1 MSVNC
6 MSWKSHLIMEKKC
19 MNKQSCSVQVSAKNF
34 DDPCPGTIKY
44 LEVQYNCTLASLA
57 VPSTTTPLPTLR
69 NTTAASA
76 EEDSASTSSTTT
88 TVAPVSSTTRVA
100 PSASTA
106 PPEPAATQFENEA
119 IAPEPPK
126 SFPTE
131 ESADPVDYDGTGT
144 GGNQPTGKMLYCEPR
159 TSRGLH
165 WNWTR
170 AGNVH
175 VQKCP
180 GGATGYARWHCD
192 ALEGHWYPSKPD
204 LKQCKSLWVES
215 LMDRLAKEESLTQL
229 ASDLKSFTN
238 NKEIFSTDVKEIS
251 KLMQGMLSRLG
262 SSGVDHTI
270 DMWHREQI
278 YKELLLEFVAT
289 MSNLLEEK
297 HQEAWADLNPAEQ
310 KQILTRLMTALEEN
324 AVLLSDTFTQETNY
338 PVVKNNILMSVRAID
353 SWRNMNVYFP
363 SIADRERDQN
373 WSAMQDSILLPIE
386 AIQQFYKQS
395 SLRRLI
401 FVAYNNLDT
410 FLVPEPEGRFPR
422 PTFDNLAN
430 GFINSRIVSASIGH
444 QGDNRLALP
453 LQVTLRHL
461 QEGLLSDPQC
471 VYWNTNSDSWSSEG
485 CWVQSSNRS
494 YTICT
499 CDHLGN
505 FAVLMEG
512 PAQNDAAQKPFDQ
525 RLVVT
530 IGCCVT
536 LGFCCIAFLLLFLLK
551 LHKTDQLWVHRN
563 LALNLLLSEFIF
575 VVGINQTHQNLLCS
589 VVAALLQYF
598 LLVSL
603 TWTFFEGFHVYNSLV
618 EPMEIH
624 KSKLRCYAILAYV
637 PPAIVTAISML
648 IDPSSFGTPK
658 YCWLRS
664 DNYFIFSFIAPMVG
678 IIFGCVVFVCISVCI
693 LCNQGGLATS
703 VKGKEEDKVHAVR
716 SYLYWISVLLVF
728 MTFTWASSVVYVAKF
743 NMTWAIIFAVFNSL
757 LGLFLL
763 IFTCWKNEA
772 FQDRYGHTLANS
784 RWLPNCLKRCLFGGR
799 NQLAIDV
806 SVNSGNGAPL
816 HPHPSWNTDHKAVS
830 GLTAQSLG
838 QIPVV
843 QQQHHH
849 HHLQQH
855 QGVTVATMA
864 GGGKFTIPV
873 RPSMADRA
881 GDSSAAILV
890 LTPQTINIG
899 SNGTV
904 SNGTGATSV
913 VGSNVI
919 GSSSSSGVVNANDRA
934 RSMAMAMNSS
944 LSKSQHN
951 LALEAMGIAGSQ
963 GGHPHHTLGSKQ
975 LQGQWVQ
982 WRGTRAGPASAGQAG
997 PYSEASSVY
1006 SAFADHIYESI
1017 DVGGGAAASMVPPP
1031 APADSTPNI
1040 LYGNT
1045 ADMSLTSADAYE
1057 QRQPLISKYPSISNQ
1072 LDATLARMTP
1082 SERAATTRRAK
1093 QIAAS
1098 TPVVQVNGQLF
1109 TPQQLYEVALTQ
1121 ALQVSAKMEEERAAV
1136 QQQLLAAQQT
1146 PSPHDNQVIA
1156 VLDGEKVVSR
1166 INPLDS
1172 PSGSSNSSSSSASSD
1187 GSPSSGGLSN
1197 PQPPRYNLS
1206 TYC

>member
-1 MSVNC
+1 MKIYVRALFVADRRHDRSWSLLRASDFQLHTISAEVPNPPVTPSPRNRDRIQYKTEYACEGGTLNISCKDNYNIHLVRANYGRLSVSICNPLAKIDMSVNC

-816 HPHPSWNTDHKAVS
+816 HVRIPTLPIPAQSSIHHHTSTNPTSSSVNLHPNSPNNLNCLNINPGANSCLGSNPQSHC
-830 GLTAQSLG
+830 SLG
-838 QIPVV
+838 QTLSTGDLHPASVAV
-843 QQQHHH
+843 LRHNVHP
-849 HHLQQH
+849 
-855 QGVTVATMA
+855 TAVATMTTASTSSPMQSLPLAGAHQSLQGGSSLMAIMASSVATISSTICPTVVTATAMTASGRVAMA
-864 GGGKFTIPV
+864 GGLQQASAPPFVEYGSQSGIGAYGAV
-873 RPSMADRA
+873 SRPDPGGSAA
-881 GDSSAAILV
+881 ASPPSSSAASGRHRGNHGGRGQIYN
-890 LTPQTINIG
+890 TCSPIYGGQSGGQFGSDSSSYTADHQHRIERDSEQRDGCDIG
-899 SNGTV
+899 SG
-904 SNGTGATSV
+904 
-913 VGSNVI
+913 I
-919 GSSSSSGVVNANDRA
+919 KRHRQQQQQRSS
-934 RSMAMAMNSS
+934 
-944 LSKSQHN
+944 
-951 LALEAMGIAGSQ
+951 
-963 GGHPHHTLGSKQ
+963 
-975 LQGQWVQ
+975 
-982 WRGTRAGPASAGQAG
+982 
-997 PYSEASSVY
+997 
-1006 SAFADHIYESI
+1006 
-1017 DVGGGAAASMVPPP
+1017 
-1031 APADSTPNI
+1031 
-1040 LYGNT
+1040 
-1045 ADMSLTSADAYE
+1045 
-1057 QRQPLISKYPSISNQ
+1057 QRQRPRTFYGHGNEQ
-1072 LDATLARMTP
+1072 L
-1082 SERAATTRRAK
+1082 S
-1093 QIAAS
+1093 
-1098 TPVVQVNGQLF
+1098 
-1109 TPQQLYEVALTQ
+1109 
-1121 ALQVSAKMEEERAAV
+1121 
-1136 QQQLLAAQQT
+1136 
-1146 PSPHDNQVIA
+1146 
-1156 VLDGEKVVSR
+1156 
-1166 INPLDS
+1166 
-1172 PSGSSNSSSSSASSD
+1172 
-1187 GSPSSGGLSN
+1187 
-1197 PQPPRYNLS
+1197 
-1206 TYC
+1206 